1 MTDGKRLRI
10 TVTHLDLHWRYS
22 DYVYLTWEICNL
34 NSLFSYDARLSSY
47 SDAPVRLL
55 NLLNSL
61 FCFINVR

>member
-34 NSLFSYDARLSSY
+34 NSLFSYDVRLSYHSN
-47 SDAPVRLL
+47 APVR
-55 NLLNSL
+55 NI
-61 FCFINVR
+61 FM